1 MIEFSMIME
10 ILFYV
15 EQTESFFLILV
26 LPNLEERLALIF
38 VRLAPTISESK
49 FSCKIGTIVFISVL
63 LQQVSGMQ
71 QATNKT
77 LISGSKYS
85 CL

>member
-15 EQTESFFLILV
+15 EQTERFFLILV
-26 LPNLEERLALIF
+26 LPNLGERLA
-38 VRLAPTISESK
+38 PNISESK

-63 LQQVSGMQ
+63 LQQVRGMQ
-71 QATNKT
+71 QALTMCW
-77 LISGSKYS
+77 LFV
-85 CL
+85 

>member
-1 MIEFSMIME
+1 MIME

-38 VRLAPTISESK
+38 VRLAPNISESK

>member
-15 EQTESFFLILV
+15 EQTERFFLILV

-38 VRLAPTISESK
+38 VRLAPNISESK

>member
-15 EQTESFFLILV
+15 EQTERGFLILV
-26 LPNLEERLALIF
+26 LQNLEERLALIF
-38 VRLAPTISESK
+38 VRLAPNISKSK
-49 FSCKIGTIVFISVL
+49 FSCIIGTIVFISVL

-71 QATNKT
+71 QALTMCW
-77 LISGSKYS
+77 LFV
-85 CL
+85 